1 VAERLVPRSQVAAMD
16 DDVSGCRAVGSL
28 YHGMG
33 QVTGGQHGHRP
44 AHARHAESK
53 RCGVLAHVP
62 IASANACR
70 IADTDSV
77 RYEWMDDQ
85 IRVE

>member
-1 VAERLVPRSQVAAMD
+1 MGNLYR
-16 DDVSGCRAVGSL
+16 GTGSAWP
-28 YHGMG
+28 
-33 QVTGGQHGHRP
+33 P

-53 RCGVLAHVP
+53 RCGVLAHVPNP

-85 IRVE
+85 IRVEVAGDRGYVYDLVDASGFDYI